1 MIRPYHSYN
10 EQQTHDIGREIG
22 SRLTPP
28 RVILLS
34 GDLGSG
40 KTLFTRGLAA
50 GLEVEGTVVVRS
62 PTFTLVN
69 EYQGKFGT
77 IYHIDL
83 YRLEGLRDQH
93 SIGLEEILASHS
105 IVVVE
110 WGEKLLVQPR
120 NPLIISISVD
130 TRTEARHFEAKPPI
144 QELTR
149 VS

>member
-22 SRLTPP
+22 GRLTPP
-28 RVILLS
+28 RVLLLF
-34 GDLGSG
+34 GNLGSG
-40 KTLFTRGLAA
+40 KTLFTQGLAA
-50 GLEVEGTVVVRS
+50 GLEVKDTVVVRS
-62 PTFTLVN
+62 PTFTLIN

-110 WGEKLLVQPR
+110 WGEKLLVQPQNTLMIR
-120 NPLIISISVD
+120 ISVD
-130 TRTEARHFEAKPPI
+130 IHTEARRFEVEPSI
-144 QELTR
+144 
-149 VS
+149 